1 MFFVAKILLIGYTCY
16 CMFLNQFFNNPI
28 LGVLLI
34 VALIMSLTLHEFAH
48 AFIALK
54 CGDRTAKING
64 RVTLNP
70 LKHLDPVGTVM
81 MLTVGFGFAK
91 PVPVNPQNFKNYKRG
106 MFAVSIAGITVN
118 IILAVLSSFFAVLS
132 YHLGAHFL
140 VWAFFYLFMQF
151 NFMFA
156 FFNLIPIFPLDG
168 FRLLETALKERNKF
182 VQFMRKY
189 GQMIFIF
196 LIVMSLLANFATRN
210 GLPDWFMFLSPLDLY
225 MDFTARLL
233 GGSLIRGWELVFGV
247 RLPL

>member
-1 MFFVAKILLIGYTCY
+1 MLLRFF
-16 CMFLNQFFNNPI
+16 FSSPI
-28 LGVLLI
+28 LAIILIIALLM
-34 VALIMSLTLHEFAH
+34 ALVLHEFAH

-91 PVPVNPQNFKNYKRG
+91 PVPVNPKNFRNFKKG
-106 MFAVSIAGITVN
+106 MFAVSIAGVATN
-118 IILAVLSSFFAVLS
+118 IALAILSSFFAVLF
-132 YHLGAHFL
+132 YFMGAPFL
-140 VWAFFYLFMQF
+140 IWAFFYLFMQF
-151 NFMFA
+151 NFMLA

-168 FRLLETALKERNKF
+168 FRLLETFLKERNKF

-189 GQMIFIF
+189 GQLFFIF
-196 LIVMSLLANFATRN
+196 LIIMSLLSNFALMN
-210 GLPDWFMFLSPLDLY
+210 DLPSWFRFLSPLDLY

-233 GGSLIRGWELVFGV
+233 GSSLIRLWDASFGV
-247 RLPL
+247 RLPYWLIYV